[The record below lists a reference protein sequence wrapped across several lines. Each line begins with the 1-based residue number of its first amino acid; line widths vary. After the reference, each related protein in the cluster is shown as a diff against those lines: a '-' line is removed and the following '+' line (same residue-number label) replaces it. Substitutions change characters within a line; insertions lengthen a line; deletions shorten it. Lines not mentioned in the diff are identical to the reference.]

1 VAPDLVIETSAIEAV
16 AQSVANVNTVVSD
29 LSLDPLSDLAAE
41 VVQAAQESF
50 ETSVSAVI
58 SGTVSV
64 SEFSRE
70 TDTAELFSDVALAA
84 DAPDND
90 GDGISDQLDPDDD
103 NDGVRDSS
111 DVFPKIALDG
121 RTDTDGDGRPNNCD
135 VDCVAIGMTADL
147 DDDADGVLDADDKY
161 PQVSLGKLTDT
172 DRDGIPDDCDS
183 QCTQSGM
190 TADFDDD
197 NDGIT
202 DVEDVEP
209 TDASKPAALDWSL
222 GNWDEVKWQ

>member
-1 VAPDLVIETSAIEAV
+1 MA
-16 AQSVANVNTVVSD
+16 
-29 LSLDPLSDLAAE
+29 
-41 VVQAAQESF
+41 
-50 ETSVSAVI
+50 
-58 SGTVSV
+58 
-64 SEFSRE
+64 
-70 TDTAELFSDVALAA
+70 
-84 DAPDND
+84 
-90 GDGISDQLDPDDD
+90 
-103 NDGVRDSS
+103 
-111 DVFPKIALDG
+111 
-121 RTDTDGDGRPNNCD
+121 
-135 VDCVAIGMTADL
+135 ADL